1 MRYAESRE
9 RSSEILRLTLELMG
23 RHRAAFNPCSY
34 ALWYEHCAG
43 LNPALSEKLDARL
56 KENSLLSDEEVWHLY
71 TQHILARDV
80 QQYEGMRQE
89 LYRILK
95 DTAANTEVVG
105 QEASAFDR
113 ALAQHAEKLTGTPA
127 TGRILNTL
135 SDLRS
140 DTGRMRAMTAGLAA
154 QLQASTDHV
163 THLTQKLQV
172 AESQALLDALTG
184 LRNRRGFE
192 QAAVDVGFGRGG
204 LAGTAVLMIDIDHFK
219 AVNDEHGHVL
229 GDKVLRSV
237 AHVIGTSIKGRDI
250 AARLGGEEFAVLLPN
265 TSASGAQS
273 VGNQIRTLVA
283 AGRIKKSGAQG
294 TIGQVTVSIG
304 IAIAEEGDALE
315 QLLERGDRAL
325 YKAKRSGR
333 NRIELAGNQHPSKP
347 I

>member
-1 MRYAESRE
+1 
-9 RSSEILRLTLELMG
+9 
-23 RHRAAFNPCSY
+23 
-34 ALWYEHCAG
+34 
-43 LNPALSEKLDARL
+43 
-56 KENSLLSDEEVWHLY
+56 
-71 TQHILARDV
+71 
-80 QQYEGMRQE
+80 
-89 LYRILK
+89 
-95 DTAANTEVVG
+95 
-105 QEASAFDR
+105 
-113 ALAQHAEKLTGTPA
+113 
-127 TGRILNTL
+127 
-135 SDLRS
+135 
-140 DTGRMRAMTAGLAA
+140 MTAGLAA

-273 VGNQIRTLVA
+273 VGNQIRALVA
-283 AGRIKKSGAQG
+283 AGRIKKSGDQG